1 MTVDAAANAPLPD
14 AGALGLIPAETFAAL
29 VGRSLR
35 TLRNWD
41 RASLTCPVVIKRRR
55 YYRAED
61 VAAVLSGGDGGPGPR
76 AGSLIKY
83 LTANIDDGI

>member
-1 MTVDAAANAPLPD
+1 VTVDAAEDAPLPG

-41 RASLTCPVVIKRRR
+41 RAGLTCPVVIKRRR
-55 YYRAED
+55 YYRADD
-61 VAAVLSGGDGGPGPR
+61 VAAVLSGCNGRPGPR

-83 LTANIDDGI
+83 LSANIDDGI